1 MLCCVEEGRGE
12 EGRERKEGGRKKE
25 WREGDEEG
33 RRDRKW
39 GGKLFEKAVTTG
51 ICGPCS
57 VGQAGRA
64 ARSPS
69 PSCVHLPPTKTM
81 RNRDGSFLG
90 RVLQTQSSQNTK
102 ALRLCSHGHRVVAPR
117 LRLPS
122 LTRAHPVGG
131 EGGERWGRHLAEL
144 TPGGAVGPRKG
155 RTWELPSPVRDAGHT
170 RLSSP
175 ELRGL
180 IRRDTVGER
189 QRQQWLLILRRTF
202 LAADHGISPSA
213 PVGYRL
219 GKSTVFRVSPGYSSL
234 WLTKLWAVNHPAWPC
249 PSFLDH
255 RSEGNSR

>member
-81 RNRDGSFLG
+81 RNRGGSFLR

-102 ALRLCSHGHRVVAPR
+102 AFAAVFSGSPRGRPSPPPPLPDPRSPCRRRRRGALRQ
-117 LRLPS
+117 
-122 LTRAHPVGG
+122 
-131 EGGERWGRHLAEL
+131 
-144 TPGGAVGPRKG
+144 TPGWANTWRPRGPEEGADL
-155 RTWELPSPVRDAGHT
+155 RTAFPC
-170 RLSSP
+170 
-175 ELRGL
+175 LRC
-180 IRRDTVGER
+180 
-189 QRQQWLLILRRTF
+189 
-202 LAADHGISPSA
+202 
-213 PVGYRL
+213 
-219 GKSTVFRVSPGYSSL
+219 
-234 WLTKLWAVNHPAWPC
+234 WPHET
-249 PSFLDH
+249 L
-255 RSEGNSR
+255 